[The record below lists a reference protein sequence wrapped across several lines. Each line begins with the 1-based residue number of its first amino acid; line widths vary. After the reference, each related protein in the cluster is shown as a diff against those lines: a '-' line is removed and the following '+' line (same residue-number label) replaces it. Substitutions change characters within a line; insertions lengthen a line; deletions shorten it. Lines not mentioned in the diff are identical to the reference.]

1 MTLIKPQHFIN
12 AIILLYF
19 VYYGPTGTR
28 RPRKLAYHGTSTT
41 RGECLRC
48 QVLFSFALIP
58 QSGILNGLSP
68 KLSNPRLK
76 LIRHNQILESF
87 IYNFQIHNLYSKHV
101 VKILK
106 LYFQFLGLNNNA
118 PNPPILNERIRY
130 HIYFSKKAKMHNI
143 IQ

>member
-28 RPRKLAYHGTSTT
+28 RPRKLAFHGTSTT
-41 RGECLRC
+41 CGECLRC
-48 QVLFSFALIP
+48 QMLFYFALILW
-58 QSGILNGLSP
+58 SGILNGLSP
-68 KLSNPRLK
+68 KLSIPWLQ
-76 LIRHNQILESF
+76 LIRHNRILDSF

-101 VKILK
+101 VRILK

-118 PNPPILNERIRY
+118 PNPRILNERIRY
-130 HIYFSKKAKMHNI
+130 DIYHSYKVKMYI
-143 IQ
+143 II